1 MPVVSVGFIGSGRL
15 AERVAR
21 DLIKN
26 VAPQRKFSYKKQRLV
41 STLLASDPSEER
53 RRVFHRLG
61 FTTSETNQDVL
72 ADCDLVFLGTNA
84 REALAAHATNAQTLY
99 VSLMGDL
106 PAQQVEE
113 LLCPGA
119 KVIRMMPK
127 SYLEKAGL
135 PKGVLPPRSWATVR
149 GSHVSDQDL
158 EKVMR
163 IAGID
168 KCVEVDENLTSWS
181 FPHEEDGQSLIHR
194 FVSTMS
200 DHAVAA
206 SQAVHNLDNI
216 GFRQDADEVVADFK
230 DTYKLGTELGSGKF
244 STHEA
249 AIEEW
254 SCPLCTL
261 LNAAAEDRCAACD
274 NVRPPAHQLRNSQAP
289 ESSTG
294 IATASEVQF
303 VYRPSAGVFFSSLPR
318 NQINTDGVIAWRQEP
333 RLVVNRRRGI
343 RRKNVVVDAER
354 KSEREQVETGT
365 IEHNVDSTAT
375 QRTGEQEATITAQL
389 QATTDIVEPAMTMEK
404 EEERQE
410 EEEEEDTAMDM
421 EEPCFN
427 LLGSGACVFAAP
439 VVENVVENPC
449 ATDETKSRYESDEVD
464 VDVEVS
470 SPPRYP
476 GFIPASKVHIEE
488 PKIEEKLASA
498 GLDLSDSED
507 EGYKPKLLS
516 RQNDEKDESWE
527 DKWVCQICTNLND
540 QTAMECSS
548 CSFKRYRD
556 PPRTS
561 EPAGG
566 SNLRWACQN
575 CTNLNP
581 PDATDCLMCLS
592 SRKMDS
598 GGANERWRCSLCAT
612 FNAPGTTRCE
622 LCDRSRDDEPKKAA
636 AKGPQC
642 LVCTNINAP
651 GRTRCELCDSSL
663 PTDEEIPDAHFVDL
677 ASSPLERQ
685 PSYTI
690 EDDLDNPYADLS
702 QYNAFDAP
710 NEVADAD
717 PDYVDDISDNEPTM
731 SLTSPRPLTVRSELK
746 EFEHF
751 VCMEDLRG
759 DYGCRINYKK
769 MFAGQRSRKSYA
781 DRLATRQAESR
792 KRKRNA
798 ARNNAGGAST
808 STKRGGKASKSGKKR
823 KATAAPRRASAD
835 RAKAPRSKRARKTG
849 ASARRTSSATTFSP
863 GINHYDDSA
872 ADLGEDLNTMSWEGV
887 GSAGYL

>member
-206 SQAVHNLDNI
+206 SQAVHNLDNL

-244 STHEA
+244 STVFKATHRETGETVA
-249 AIEEW
+249 VKSIKDDALTQEGCEVLIAEVGALNRLKHPNIISHYGFYNEDGKY
-254 SCPLCTL
+254 L
-261 LNAAAEDRCAACD
+261 LVLEYCNQGS
-274 NVRPPAHQLRNSQAP
+274 VRKM
-289 ESSTG
+289 
-294 IATASEVQF
+294 I
-303 VYRPSAGVFFSSLPR
+303 
-318 NQINTDGVIAWRQEP
+318 D
-333 RLVVNRRRGI
+333 
-343 RRKNVVVDAER
+343 ER
-354 KSEREQVETGT
+354 KVVPEQLAKQILKQTLSALEYCHSMGQVETGT
-365 IEHNVDSTAT
+365 IEQNIDSTAT
-375 QRTGEQEATITAQL
+375 QRTGEQEAKITTQL
-389 QATTDIVEPAMTMEK
+389 QATTDIVEPATTMEK

-427 LLGSGACVFAAP
+427 LLGSGAYVFAAP
-439 VVENVVENPC
+439 VVGNVVENPC
-449 ATDETKSRYESDEVD
+449 ATDETKSRYESDEMD

-581 PDATDCLMCLS
+581 PDAIDCLMCLS

-598 GGANERWRCSLCAT
+598 GGANERWRCWLCAT

-798 ARNNAGGAST
+798 ARNNAGGVST

-835 RAKAPRSKRARKTG
+835 RAKAPRGKRARKTG